1 MSEKKERR
9 RKKATREEEPEE
21 VPVQQSDQNMISY
34 NPATDVI
41 IKLGQL
47 VSIKNLLVQIIDSH
61 PECAWSSDEV
71 LRLGIWMEEINK
83 HVRENVIEGDNN
95 ENVD

>member
-9 RKKATREEEPEE
+9 RKKSSREEEKGE
-21 VPVQQSDQNMISY
+21 VPSQPVDQNMITF
-34 NPATDVI
+34 NPSVDVI